1 MEYVSVACTPILK
14 MNMKQ
19 TKKNILLLP
28 CVLILTIAGIVAN
41 EKTKEKK
48 AQTKDSE
55 AIFPAVEAANL
66 EGRKYTLPKDFEG
79 ERNILTIAFQ
89 REQQNDIDT
98 WTPLVKELTGKNSSL
113 HYYELPTI
121 GKFAGMFRGMI
132 NGGMRKGIPDIN
144 ARNATITLYLDKA
157 SFRKSLK
164 LPDEKRIYI
173 LVVDRQGKI
182 LWRNEGIF
190 SKEKGEALAK
200 FLG

>member
-1 MEYVSVACTPILK
+1 MTIKIFTIITL
-14 MNMKQ
+14 
-19 TKKNILLLP
+19 
-28 CVLILTIAGIVAN
+28 LILAITGIVAN
-41 EKTKEKK
+41 EKTKDKK
-48 AQTKDSE
+48 IQNTE
-55 AIFPAVEAANL
+55 AIFPTVEAANL
-66 EGRKYTLPKDFEG
+66 EGRKYSLPKDFEG

-98 WTPLVKELTGKNSSL
+98 WTPLVKELTAKNSSL

-157 SFRKSLK
+157 TFRKGLK
-164 LPDEKRIYI
+164 LGDEKRIYI
-173 LVVDRQGKI
+173 LVVDRQGKV
-182 LWRNEGIF
+182 LWRNDGVF

>member
-1 MEYVSVACTPILK
+1 MTIKIGTIIAL
-14 MNMKQ
+14 
-19 TKKNILLLP
+19 
-28 CVLILTIAGIVAN
+28 LILAITGIIAN
-41 EKTKEKK
+41 EKEKNKKIEHKE
-48 AQTKDSE
+48 TE
-55 AIFPAVEAANL
+55 AVFPVVEAANL
-66 EGRKYTLPKDFEG
+66 EGRKYLLPKDFEG

-98 WTPLVKELTGKNSSL
+98 WTPLIKELTTKDDAL

-144 ARNATITLYLDKA
+144 ARKATITLYLDKA
-157 SFRKSLK
+157 SFRQGLK

-182 LWRNEGIF
+182 LWRNEGVF
-190 SKEKGEALAK
+190 SKEKGESLAK

>member
-1 MEYVSVACTPILK
+1 MTIKIGTIIAL
-14 MNMKQ
+14 
-19 TKKNILLLP
+19 
-28 CVLILTIAGIVAN
+28 LILAITGIVAN
-41 EKTKEKK
+41 EKEKNKKIERKE
-48 AQTKDSE
+48 TE
-55 AIFPAVEAANL
+55 ALFPTVEAANL

-89 REQQNDIDT
+89 REQQSDIDT
-98 WTPLVKELTGKNSSL
+98 WVPLVKELTGKNSSL

-132 NGGMRKGIPDIN
+132 NGGMRKGIPDLD
-144 ARNATITLYLDKA
+144 ARKATITLYLDKA
-157 SFRKSLK
+157 AFRKSLQ
-164 LPDEKRIYI
+164 LPDEKKIYV

-182 LWRNEGIF
+182 LWRNEGVF